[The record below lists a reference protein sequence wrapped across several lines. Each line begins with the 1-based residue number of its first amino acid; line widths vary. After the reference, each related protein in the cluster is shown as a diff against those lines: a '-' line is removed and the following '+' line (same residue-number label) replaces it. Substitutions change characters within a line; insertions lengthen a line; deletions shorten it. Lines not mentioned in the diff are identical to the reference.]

1 MVLFSKGKCL
11 VMNESGKKLISAIRT
26 LDNCYGLVLNA
37 NIMCNNIC
45 LPNEHL
51 WDQWTGH
58 ASYKHLS
65 IVSKHESV
73 LGIPKLSRMSNVV
86 CGLCQ
91 LGKQTKAK
99 HPGTQT
105 SATSRPLEL
114 LHLDLMGPTRTES
127 LGGKRYIMVMIDDF
141 TRYTW
146 IILLL
151 SKPNTLEHIEALC
164 TRLQNEKNL
173 KID

>member
-11 VMNESGKKLISAIRT
+11 VMNESGKKLISGVRI
-26 LDNCYGLVLNA
+26 LDNCYALVPDA
-37 NIMCNNIC
+37 DIVCNSIC

-51 WDQWTGH
+51 WHQRMGH

-86 CGLCQ
+86 CGSCQ
-91 LGKQTKAK
+91 LEKQTKAK
-99 HPGTQT
+99 HSRTQT
-105 SATSRPLEL
+105 SATSRKLEL

-127 LGGKRYIMVMIDDF
+127 LGGKRYIVVVIDDF

-146 IILLL
+146 VILL
-151 SKPNTLEHIEALC
+151 
-164 TRLQNEKNL
+164 
-173 KID
+173 